1 VEIPYQFVQTI
12 IYGVITYFMMG
23 FENNVGKISIFAV
36 EMLPASCIWGPPKTY
51 IMRVNTFW
59 FVNIVHLDQ

>member
-23 FENNVGKISIFAV
+23 FENNVGKISIFAF
-36 EMLPASCIWGPPKTY
+36 EMLPASCIWSLAHESEHSSCSSHK
-51 IMRVNTFW
+51 
-59 FVNIVHLDQ
+59 